1 MAANFMGHGSF
12 FMARCPLC
20 LMENYGPAVATG
32 QCSWCG
38 ATATSALREWEARV
52 KGTEINDTDTLAD
65 FMKMTQSDLTELLNS
80 LDVFCGSADRG
91 G

>member
-20 LMENYGPAVATG
+20 GRENYGPAVATG
-32 QCSWCG
+32 QCAWCE
-38 ATATSALREWEARV
+38 ATAESALREWEARV
-52 KGTEINDTDTLAD
+52 KDTDTLAD
-65 FMKMTQSDLTELLNS
+65 FMKMTKSDLDDLLNS
-80 LDVFCGSADRG
+80 LDVFGEAADRG